1 MPNRAPVRCDQ
12 LRFGG
17 PTGEGV
23 VSLSTIGS
31 RLAAFD
37 ALPERDAVLELVSVC
52 AAPEWAA
59 EVVAG
64 RPYPSLE
71 ALLARAD
78 EVLAGL
84 AESQVDAA
92 LAGHPRIGER
102 AAGLSSR
109 REQSRVATAASEV
122 LDALVE
128 GNREYEERFGHVYL
142 VRADGRSA
150 GELLAVLRERLG
162 NDPATERRVLRG
174 ELAKINRL
182 RLSRLFPDG

>member
-1 MPNRAPVRCDQ
+1 
-12 LRFGG
+12 
-17 PTGEGV
+17 V
-23 VSLSTIGS
+23 VSLSTTGS
-31 RLAAFD
+31 PLAAFD
-37 ALPERDAVLELVSVC
+37 ALSEREAEFELMSVC
-52 AAPEWAA
+52 AAPVWAA
-59 EVVAG
+59 EVASG
-64 RPYPSLE
+64 RPYASLE
-71 ALLARAD
+71 ELLARAD

-102 AAGLSSR
+102 AAQLSSR
-109 REQSRVATAASEV
+109 REQSQVATAGAEV

-150 GELLAVLRERLG
+150 EELLAVLRDRLR
-162 NDPATERRVLRG
+162 NDPLTERRVLRG

-182 RLSRLFPDG
+182 RLSRLFPGG